1 MARTEVTS
9 GSRKATAF
17 SCRRDE
23 DGTGETG
30 RVRLGVVALL
40 SSSKG
45 DNMCGIILRSEIVA
59 VVPIVEQNCPNA
71 FAVVHNISRIAD
83 EQLMR
88 SSDRHAR
95 AA

>member
-1 MARTEVTS
+1 
-9 GSRKATAF
+9 
-17 SCRRDE
+17 
-23 DGTGETG
+23 
-30 RVRLGVVALL
+30 
-40 SSSKG
+40 
-45 DNMCGIILRSEIVA
+45 MCGIILRSEIVA